1 MNTIIKASIVLT
13 GLCFAHSA
21 SADNCLQ
28 GCPTGLDN
36 GNTIERSVYI
46 INKLRKATILETLEK
61 LHFKYRNRID

>member
-1 MNTIIKASIVLT
+1 MKTIIKASIVLT

-36 GNTIERSVYI
+36 GNTIERSIYSLLLQI
-46 INKLRKATILETLEK
+46 QSRMTGTPLNPMITPM
-61 LHFKYRNRID
+61 HMQQ

>member
-1 MNTIIKASIVLT
+1 MKTIIKASIVLT

-36 GNTIERSVYI
+36 CNTIERSIYI
-46 INKLRKATILETLEK
+46 LKNKLRKAKGLGTLEK
-61 LHFKYRNRID
+61 SHFK

>member
-1 MNTIIKASIVLT
+1 MKTIIQKSIVLT

-36 GNTIERSVYI
+36 GNTIERSIYSLLLQI
-46 INKLRKATILETLEK
+46 QSRMTGTPLNPMITPM
-61 LHFKYRNRID
+61 HMQQ